1 MFGALIGGIL
11 EYTSIA
17 MGIRSL
23 TVLALV
29 LYGLSWLAL
38 LFRGWRLAW
47 MRA

>member
-1 MFGALIGGIL
+1 M
-11 EYTSIA
+11 A